1 MTTTEYRNNI
11 VRNFTD
17 EILLWTDVADF
28 ALIGFSFS
36 FLLICSFDQV
46 RWSKRTMSIVSYR
59 MVS

>member
-28 ALIGFSFS
+28 ALIGFSFC

-46 RWSKRTMSIVSYR
+46 RWSKVAGYLSVFK
-59 MVS
+59 VP